1 VNAVNDA
8 PVAVSNDV
16 NTDEDQAIIISLEA
30 VDVDGDVL
38 TYTLSSDAGNGSVT
52 LDGSLAT
59 YVPDANYNGEDIFS
73 FTVTDGEFS
82 SSADISI
89 SVNAVNDP
97 PLINE
102 ISDQFSNEDEL
113 FQFNVVASDIDGDE
127 IEFDVESVNNAIV
140 WFNENTLN
148 VLPDEN
154 WFGLVNL
161 NIIVS
166 DGQLSSTQQFV
177 LTIESVND
185 IPTANNMEINLVE
198 DTQTLVI
205 LEGNDVDNFDLQY
218 TIVSPPL
225 FGDYTLTT
233 SFLTYVPNSNFNG
246 LDSLIY
252 VVSDGIDISD
262 EASLLIEVI
271 AENDYPELP
280 ELFDVSI
287 NEDET
292 FVFNLPVYDVDND
305 TLYYDISIS
314 NNDAQYII
322 DNDLISIIPNLNFFG
337 DIIIDIDV
345 TDLELSDFG
354 QFTIN
359 VIPVNDSPIIVS
371 NPQTELLIGDNFIYN
386 ILIEDPDSDTFIYE
400 LTGAPLGMEL
410 DGLGNIFWTPDT
422 TGYFG
427 PINLS
432 VTDVDED
439 AITVSQEFYLDV
451 RIAQNFTLHQGSNLV
466 SYLGILEDNSIES
479 MIGGLDTNISQIL
492 TENYAAVQL
501 EDGSWIGSLSY
512 IEPTKGYWLRLDE
525 SSDYSVSTYE
535 TSIEQVYN
543 LHEGQNLI
551 SYIGID
557 DLGIDAALPDDIEF
571 NFTDIF
577 SENISAVRNEDGEW
591 VGSLSQIGWQQ
602 LLGYWVNTTSD
613 LEFSFEGTE
622 NLSRVANNSKP
633 DFNINSVPFNF
644 SYNQSQQQSFY
655 YFKEVEIDGVPLNEN
670 DWIIAFND
678 DIVVGARQWFGEYT
692 DVPVMGYDGFYE
704 TTGYCSENNKPSFKV
719 LKYETGEIVDMNGN
733 IPKWQPQTNYI
744 VDILADENTIPSDFS
759 IKDPYPNPFNPIVSI
774 DFSIPFDSNVK
785 ISIYDISGRLVDD
798 LFNNN
803 ISSGYH
809 SFKWDASNRA
819 SGIYF
824 VTIHSGDFIESKK
837 MTLIK

>member
-1 VNAVNDA
+1 DLTYSISGGSDITAILDGADLLFSAPQDYNGSEEFTVQVTDGDLSDFETFAVIVNAVNDA
-8 PVAVSNDV
+8 PVAVSSDV
-16 NTDEDQAIIISLEA
+16 NTDEDQTIIISLEA

-82 SSADISI
+82 SFADISI

-410 DGLGNIFWTPDT
+410 DDLGNIFWTPDT

-479 MIGGLDTNISQIL
+479 MI
-492 TENYAAVQL
+492 
-501 EDGSWIGSLSY
+501 
-512 IEPTKGYWLRLDE
+512 
-525 SSDYSVSTYE
+525 
-535 TSIEQVYN
+535 
-543 LHEGQNLI
+543 
-551 SYIGID
+551 
-557 DLGIDAALPDDIEF
+557 
-571 NFTDIF
+571 
-577 SENISAVRNEDGEW
+577 
-591 VGSLSQIGWQQ
+591 
-602 LLGYWVNTTSD
+602 
-613 LEFSFEGTE
+613 
-622 NLSRVANNSKP
+622 
-633 DFNINSVPFNF
+633 
-644 SYNQSQQQSFY
+644 
-655 YFKEVEIDGVPLNEN
+655 
-670 DWIIAFND
+670 
-678 DIVVGARQWFGEYT
+678 
-692 DVPVMGYDGFYE
+692 
-704 TTGYCSENNKPSFKV
+704 
-719 LKYETGEIVDMNGN
+719 
-733 IPKWQPQTNYI
+733 
-744 VDILADENTIPSDFS
+744 
-759 IKDPYPNPFNPIVSI
+759 
-774 DFSIPFDSNVK
+774 
-785 ISIYDISGRLVDD
+785 
-798 LFNNN
+798 
-803 ISSGYH
+803 
-809 SFKWDASNRA
+809 
-819 SGIYF
+819 
-824 VTIHSGDFIESKK
+824 
-837 MTLIK
+837 